1 MLVFTS
7 DEAWEAIPH
16 LDNGSVHLADWEPF
30 EFSISDDEVANWQTL
45 FAIRER
51 ALPVLEEARQA
62 KRIGKGLEACVTL
75 AGAGRELQVSRSNHE
90 DLREL
95 LNVSQL
101 ILNEGEADKLQS
113 VVAKA
118 DGKKCERCWRWET
131 SVGAHKEHPT
141 LCTCLLYT
149 SPSPRD

>member
-1 MLVFTS
+1 MEAVSIMQERFKGPVSLEMYETMEMALAEVGRY
-7 DEAWEAIPH
+7 DEA
-16 LDNGSVHLADWEPF
+16 
-30 EFSISDDEVANWQTL
+30 ANWQTL

-51 ALPVLEEARQA
+51 ALPELEEARQA

-75 AGAGRELQVSRSNHE
+75 AGTGRELEISRSNQE

-141 LCTCLLYT
+141 LCTRCVEAV
-149 SPSPRD
+149 S